1 MLKLPVLLREKKA
14 GGQYTVSCAL
24 HCLARY
30 LCLGLHLPSAKWELA
45 VEIPSA
51 QPLQAQGYVDDTHTT
66 RGPAFRWGD
75 SPGTCT
81 GLEAVGLGAAAGR
94 ILLWLVKCEHHHH
107 TTGSFCEQEHLQDF
121 LSSTWCPLQY
131 PRGFLLFTCP
141 LSLSN
146 GLKLVC
152 MLQNGE
158 GRHSSPPC
166 TSSQMQC
173 LGRCLSLRKMDKESV
188 VCLSPGSWCPLGE

>member
-1 MLKLPVLLREKKA
+1 MAASEGTKNLSQEQNSCFLLPAGTDSPHCESCPATEVLMLKLPVLLRDKKV

-45 VEIPSA
+45 VELPSA
-51 QPLQAQGYVDDTHTT
+51 QPLQAQGYHTT
-66 RGPAFRWGD
+66 RGPVFRWGD

-81 GLEAVGLGAAAGR
+81 GLEAVGLGAAAGW

-121 LSSTWCPLQY
+121 LSSTWCALQY
-131 PRGFLLFTCP
+131 PGDFSLFTCP
-141 LSLSN
+141 LS
-146 GLKLVC
+146 C
-152 MLQNGE
+152 
-158 GRHSSPPC
+158 
-166 TSSQMQC
+166 QM
-173 LGRCLSLRKMDKESV
+173 G
-188 VCLSPGSWCPLGE
+188 